1 MRKGNSASNLESL
14 FGARRGE
21 SLGSSLRLVERTS
34 ILPDPQRPQP
44 RTQFDQG
51 ALDELANSMKTLRAH
66 GAGVGATGILQPLL
80 VRLATPAERVSSRE
94 DTSPENSAEIAYV
107 LLAGERRWRAARQ
120 AEIERVPVV
129 LSETGDEASSDATL
143 LLQIIE
149 NLQRENLAPLDEANA
164 FARLKEEQNLSIR
177 ELALVLGKT
186 RGYLTNRLD
195 LLKMDEA
202 LQAMVSSREDTLKHA
217 ALIAGVEDGARRAQ
231 LIEMVLTQG
240 ASVLQIRQ
248 SIEGKL
254 PLLADQ
260 QAPFFSEERTRKN
273 EPTSSQSAPSV
284 ATSSET
290 SDADSAVIAV
300 SALLR
305 DHLAPASKM
314 LDRFHRQLQETPTL
328 ASDEKARLQK
338 QLATLQK
345 RARNLEKHL
354 ADGH

>member
-34 ILPDPQRPQP
+34 ILPDPRRPQP
-44 RTQFDQG
+44 RTLFDQN
-51 ALDELANSMKTLRAH
+51 ALDGLANSMKTLRAH

-80 VRLATPAERVSSRE
+80 VRLATPEEQVSSRE
-94 DTSPENSAEIAYV
+94 DSAEISYV

-120 AEIERVPVV
+120 AEIERVPIV
-129 LSETGDEASSDATL
+129 LSETGDGANSSDAIL

-164 FARLKEEQNLSIR
+164 FARLKAEQNLSIR
-177 ELALVLGKT
+177 ELALILGKT

-202 LQAMVSSREDTLKHA
+202 LQKMVSSREDTLKHA
-217 ALIAGVEDGARRAQ
+217 ALIASVDGAQKRAE

-240 ASVLQIRQ
+240 ASVMQIRQ
-248 SIEGKL
+248 RIEGKT
-254 PLLADQ
+254 PVFADGHRPENQ
-260 QAPFFSEERTRKN
+260 VAKTVEEET
-273 EPTSSQSAPSV
+273 SAPV
-284 ATSSET
+284 SS
-290 SDADSAVIAV
+290 SSSAIEVGV
-300 SALLR
+300 LMR
-305 DHLAPASKM
+305 RHLAPATKM
-314 LDRFHRQLQETPTL
+314 LDQFHKQLQETPTL
-328 ASDEKARLQK
+328 APDEKTRLKK
-338 QLATLQK
+338 QLAALQK

-354 ADGH
+354 DGNE